1 MSKKNEKEARK
12 MNLAEALIVF
22 GVVVALIGFT
32 ALNDTVPIAMG
43 IFLALVISFAYGV
56 SVLHFSFDDLFT
68 GATDTVSSV
77 FFGLMFCLSVGF
89 VSAAWLASGTI
100 PFMLYWGLELI
111 NPNMFLFIAFITCSI
126 ASFVTGQAWTMIPT
140 LGLAYIGIASALQIP
155 LPLAAGA
162 IVSGCFLGD
171 AASPLCEVPAIATTC
186 AGSKNVIGTIKSMI
200 PTKGVGIVIGAIAFF
215 IIGMKFS
222 GVATDFV
229 AADQLKS
236 AVVGGFNLSPLTLIP
251 LIIVFVLVF
260 LKVNPLASV
269 IIGALVG
276 VVEAVLLQHM
286 RIFDVLAMMWKGFVC
301 QTGDAQL
308 DALLTRGG
316 IMDFAGTIMMLLI
329 AFSFAGVINKMG
341 LLEAIVNNLLKL
353 VTNKG
358 TLVIITTITTLL
370 GVMLTCSAN
379 VSSVLTGT
387 IYKDAYK
394 RMGMAPENL
403 AREMAMN
410 GSVFN
415 AMLPWSASGALCF
428 TTLGVVPFEYWIYMI
443 PFWVALV
450 LNIVWTFL
458 GKFTPLIEE
467 EKAEEK
473 IIEMA

>member
-1 MSKKNEKEARK
+1 MLNNEKLARK
-12 MNLAEALIVF
+12 MNLPEALILF

-32 ALNDTVPIAMG
+32 ALNRIMPIAMA
-43 IFLALVISFAYGV
+43 IFLSLVLSFTYGV
-56 SVLHFSFDDLFT
+56 VVLKFSFDDLFE
-68 GATDTVSSV
+68 GATTTVSSV
-77 FFGLMFCLSVGF
+77 FYGLMFCLSVGF
-89 VSAAWLASGTI
+89 VSAAWIASGTI

-111 NPNMFLFIAFITCSI
+111 NPNMFLFIAFVTCCI

-140 LGLAYIGIASALQIP
+140 LGLAYIGIAAALQIP

-162 IVSGCFLGD
+162 IVSGCFVGD

-186 AGSKNVIGTIKSMI
+186 AGSKNIIGTIKSMI
-200 PTKGVGIVIGAIAFF
+200 PTKGVGVAIGAIAFF
-215 IIGMKFS
+215 IIGMQFN
-222 GVATDFV
+222 GPVTDFV
-229 AADQLKS
+229 AADQLKN
-236 AVVGGFNLSPLTLIP
+236 AVAEGFNLSPLTLIP
-251 LIIVFVLVF
+251 LVIVFVLVF

-269 IIGALVG
+269 IIGSLVG
-276 VVEAVLLQHM
+276 VAEAVLLQHM
-286 RIFDVLAMMWKGFVC
+286 KTFDVLAMMWKGFVA

-341 LLEAIVNNLLKL
+341 LLEAIVSNLLKL
-353 VTNKG
+353 VRNKG
-358 TLVIITTITTLL
+358 TLVIIATITTLL

-387 IYKDAYK
+387 IYKDAYR

-410 GSVFN
+410 GAVFN
-415 AMLPWSASGALCF
+415 SMLPWSASGALCF
-428 TTLGVVPFEYWIYMI
+428 TTLGVLPFDYWIYMI

-458 GKFTPLIEE
+458 GKFTPSIEE
-467 EKAEEK
+467 DIVDDKM
-473 IIEMA
+473 IEIA